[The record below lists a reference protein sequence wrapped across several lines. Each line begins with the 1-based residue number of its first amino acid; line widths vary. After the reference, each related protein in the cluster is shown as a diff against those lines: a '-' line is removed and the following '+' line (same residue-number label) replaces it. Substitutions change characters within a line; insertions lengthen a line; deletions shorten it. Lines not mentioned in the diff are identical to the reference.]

1 MFGDAARIRIRS
13 QILSMHFVKR
23 TILVTGASSGIG
35 RATAR
40 LLLSQ
45 GHQVIGLCRD
55 RRRFLKHHPDFAC
68 VELDLAKLA
77 DIPPAAKQIQTD
89 FPALDGV
96 VFAAGYGQFGG
107 LEQFSFAQIEKLLTV
122 NFTAQAFLTRA
133 LLPKLKQQTHANLI
147 YIGSEAA
154 LKGSRNGS
162 IYCASKFALRG
173 FTQAL
178 RDECGK
184 SAVRVSLVNPGMVDT
199 AFFDTLSFAPGKQS
213 GQALLADD
221 VADAVAYILKAAP
234 HCAIDE
240 INLNPLSKVIE
251 FKN

>member
-1 MFGDAARIRIRS
+1 M
-13 QILSMHFVKR
+13 QPVKR
-23 TILVTGASSGIG
+23 SVLVTGASSGIG
-35 RATAR
+35 QAIAR

-45 GHQVIGLCRD
+45 GHQVIGLSRD
-55 RRRFLKHHPDFAC
+55 SRRFSEANPAFVGL
-68 VELDLAKLA
+68 ELDLAKLA
-77 DIPPAAKQIQTD
+77 DIPPVAQRIQTD
-89 FPALDGV
+89 FPALDAV

-107 LEQFSFAQIEKLLTV
+107 LEQFSYAQIEALMTV

-133 LLPKLKQQTHANLI
+133 LLPKLKQKAHASLV

-199 AFFDTLSFAPGKQS
+199 AFFDTLSFTPGKQS
-213 GQALLADD
+213 GQALTADD
-221 VADAVAYILKAAP
+221 VAAAVGYILQAGP
-234 HCAIDE
+234 HCVIDE
-240 INLNPLSKVIE
+240 INLNPANKVIE
-251 FKN
+251 FKK